1 MRRHQYGISA
11 LVSQTSFGRET
22 SSSGTKNVRCI
33 LRLNEQVCIN
43 ICDLMIARLE
53 HRSCFILFTKERLDK
68 FVLSLCP
75 FFLLLQDHWNHKI
88 LKIADVTFRKIKDC
102 GR

>member
-1 MRRHQYGISA
+1 MEFLCSFLRRHLAGKPVVASP
-11 LVSQTSFGRET
+11 
-22 SSSGTKNVRCI
+22 NVRCI

-43 ICDLMIARLE
+43 ICDLMIARFE

>member
-1 MRRHQYGISA
+1 MTRRQYGISV

-22 SSSGTKNVRCI
+22 SSSGAKCQISI

-68 FVLSLCP
+68 LICIIIVSL
-75 FFLLLQDHWNHKI
+75 FSV
-88 LKIADVTFRKIKDC
+88 VT
-102 GR
+102 GSLEP

>member
-1 MRRHQYGISA
+1 MRRQYGISV

-22 SSSGTKNVRCI
+22 SSSGAKCQMYSQAKC
-33 LRLNEQVCIN
+33 EKVCIN
-43 ICDLMIARLE
+43 ICDLMIARFE

-75 FFLLLQDHWNHKI
+75 FFLLLQDHWNHRI

>member
-1 MRRHQYGISA
+1 MS
-11 LVSQTSFGRET
+11 
-22 SSSGTKNVRCI
+22 RCVLI
-33 LRLNEQVCIN
+33 LF
-43 ICDLMIARLE
+43 CDLMIARLE

-68 FVLSLCP
+68 FVLLLCP

>member
-1 MRRHQYGISA
+1 MEFLLSFLRRHLAGKPVVA
-11 LVSQTSFGRET
+11 AP
-22 SSSGTKNVRCI
+22 NVRCI

>member
-1 MRRHQYGISA
+1 MEFLPSSPRRHLAGKPVVA
-11 LVSQTSFGRET
+11 AP
-22 SSSGTKNVRCI
+22 NVRCI

-43 ICDLMIARLE
+43 ICDLMIARFE